1 MHLVGFIIRI
11 YHDAA
16 RSSECQ
22 IRKYDIRD
30 FYLKFPNPTLL
41 VEIINKCDKFSN

>member
-1 MHLVGFIIRI
+1 VHLFGFIIRI

-22 IRKYDIRD
+22 NRKAKHWLIMIWMGNGRVKQMSKLYKND
-30 FYLKFPNPTLL
+30 
-41 VEIINKCDKFSN
+41 